1 MVQKKDILQNI
12 KLVILSF
19 IVIVSLTLKAENN
32 PPLHPDSARIE
43 GSVDDSPPM
52 LYIGKKKDNVLH
64 VNHINLFVDSIN
76 CTLHDT
82 MPLYDWITDDIH
94 FRKFDFSKIQDTLEL
109 VLNDSTDHFTPPFK
123 GEITSEFGRRRWR
136 YHYGID
142 IDLNKGDTVRVAFS
156 GKVRVS
162 TYSKTYG
169 HVVVVRHNNG
179 LETLYAHLSKRL
191 VEADSVITSGTV
203 LGLGGNTGRS
213 YGSHLHFEVRYFD
226 EPLDPRD
233 LIAFEDFK
241 THNDLFTISQCNFQ
255 YKDELKIM
263 SAIKYHRVR
272 SGNTLGHIARK
283 YGTTVGTLCR
293 LNGIK
298 STSILQI
305 GQRIRVR

>member
-1 MVQKKDILQNI
+1 MQNI
-12 KLVILSF
+12 KLIYLLLLT
-19 IVIVSLTLKAENN
+19 SLAASTSTANAFNNRKDSVAEENVAITE
-32 PPLHPDSARIE
+32 SKVAITT
-43 GSVDDSPPM
+43 
-52 LYIGKKKDNVLH
+52 KKDDILM

-76 CTLHDT
+76 STLNDST
-82 MPLYDWITDDIH
+82 PLYDWITDDIH
-94 FRKFDFSKIQDTLEL
+94 FRKFDFSKVKDTLEL
-109 VLNDSTDHFTPPFK
+109 ILNDSLDHFTPPFK

-142 IDLNKGDTVRVAFS
+142 IDLNKGDTVRSAFN

-191 VEADSVITSGTV
+191 VDIDSVISSGTV

-241 THNDLFTISQCNFQ
+241 THDDCFTISQCNFA

-283 YGTTVGTLCR
+283 YGTSVSKLCR

>member
-1 MVQKKDILQNI
+1 MNLQNI
-12 KLVILSF
+12 KIIYLLILIAAATQLSANNS
-19 IVIVSLTLKAENN
+19 ITSNNEKDSIIEENVA
-32 PPLHPDSARIE
+32 PPTPKIAITT
-43 GSVDDSPPM
+43 
-52 LYIGKKKDNVLH
+52 KKDDILW

-76 CTLHDT
+76 STLNDST
-82 MPLYDWITDDIH
+82 PLYDWITDDIH
-94 FRKFDFSKIQDTLEL
+94 IKKFDFSNIKDTLHI
-109 VLNDSTDHFTPPFK
+109 VLNDSNDYYTQPFK
-123 GEITSEFGRRRWR
+123 GEVTSEFGRRRWR
-136 YHYGID
+136 YHYGTD
-142 IDLNKGDTVRVAFS
+142 IDLVKGDTVKSAF
-156 GKVRVS
+156 GGIVRVS

-169 HVVVVRHNNG
+169 HVVVVRHHNG

-191 VEADSVITSGTV
+191 VESDSIIPTGTP

-233 LIAFEDFK
+233 VISFEDF
-241 THNDLFTISQCNFQ
+241 TTLNDTLSISQCNFH

-283 YGTTVGTLCR
+283 YGTSINTLCR

-298 STSILQI
+298 RTSILQI

>member
-1 MVQKKDILQNI
+1 MQNI
-12 KLVILSF
+12 KLIYLFILISLAAITNAANASF
-19 IVIVSLTLKAENN
+19 NHNRKDSIVE
-32 PPLHPDSARIE
+32 E
-43 GSVDDSPPM
+43 SVAIPESK
-52 LYIGKKKDNVLH
+52 IAITTKKDDILW

-76 CTLHDT
+76 STLNDST
-82 MPLYDWITDDIH
+82 PLYDWITDDIH
-94 FRKFDFSKIQDTLEL
+94 FKKFDFSNIKDTLHI
-109 VLNDSTDHFTPPFK
+109 VLNDSNDYYTQPFK
-123 GEITSEFGRRRWR
+123 GEVTSEFGRRRWR

-142 IDLNKGDTVRVAFS
+142 IDLNKGDTVRSAFN

-191 VEADSVITSGTV
+191 VEIDSVISSGTV

-241 THNDLFTISQCNFQ
+241 THDDCFTISQCNFQ

-272 SGNTLGHIARK
+272 SGNTLSHIAAK
-283 YGTTVGTLCR
+283 YGTSINTLCR

-298 STSILQI
+298 RTSILQI